1 MKINIELVRKEYKN
15 TMMIYHDENNHSRKD
30 TFENILQ
37 DIIGIDQSIP
47 IWIQS
52 GLLTNEIK
60 DKLITVLKENNID
73 IDFERLFID
82 IDKKF
87 INYTFDRTNSINKI
101 TDKYERNSKIFRDI
115 LIRRIAYI
123 RSCSDDKIKNIDEY
137 NKDIPNLTVNPT
149 KKITESKKRK
159 ILNVIQKEYNKDD
172 KLLSGLDVAYESF
185 VNQNKL
191 NISSYRFDDYI
202 NNNTNIKRIYKNNEN
217 IASSI
222 MKILNTL
229 YNINETDQKNLIKHI
244 TFSEKDN
251 INDFLEGI
259 VNRYIKVNNISST
272 NIEAKFRQ
280 RNLKE
285 YYEYKLDFYENIL
298 VLIINKNIDPERI
311 LILEKF
317 EEVTNLM
324 NKLKDSDTAEK
335 YIEFLLFII
344 NYYHDA
350 IAICRL
356 IEKYSIEQ
364 YRNQYVR
371 YLLSNHQNI
380 PQTISKEEIVKYM
393 IKNINQYKDDLD
405 IENIYMLDQLYKSNQ
420 IRDVLKIYKKDEIV
434 RKLK

>member
-229 YNINETDQKNLIKHI
+229 YNINETNQKNLIKHI

-259 VNRYIKVNNISST
+259 VNRYIKVNNISSS

-298 VLIINKNIDPERI
+298 VLIINKDIDPERI

-335 YIEFLLFII
+335 YIEFIYNSFIFSNNRTMI
-344 NYYHDA
+344 QITYLKCDM
-350 IAICRL
+350 IIRL
-356 IEKYSIEQ
+356 IF
-364 YRNQYVR
+364 
-371 YLLSNHQNI
+371 
-380 PQTISKEEIVKYM
+380 
-393 IKNINQYKDDLD
+393 
-405 IENIYMLDQLYKSNQ
+405 
-420 IRDVLKIYKKDEIV
+420 
-434 RKLK
+434 